1 MALAFTG
8 PDGSGSGAKVAEI
21 SSDTVLRRKI
31 LAARPQVAEG
41 GPGADRGWRLA
52 LARAARDDMK
62 LALDV
67 AGLVLDRRSLAE
79 LLELTPERG
88 LIAVLDGPRDGL
100 GLLMISAPVLA
111 GMIEAQTIGRVGS
124 GPVAARKPTR
134 TDAAMVA
141 GMIDAAL
148 SGLEASL
155 AQEADLVWAG
165 GFRYASFL
173 EDARPL
179 GLLLED
185 TTYRVLTTD
194 VSLGQGARTGE
205 VILALPAEG
214 RGMMP
219 QTFAAP
225 VVDAHGPS
233 FADALALQVEA
244 ADCVLQAVVARLSLP
259 LSRLMDLKVGEVM
272 ALPRAGIDR
281 ISFEG
286 LDGRAVAEGRL
297 GQNRGMRA
305 IRLTPAEPAARL
317 APQSLPAAVPA
328 IPEPLRQSA

>member
-1 MALAFTG
+1 MAE
-8 PDGSGSGAKVAEI
+8 SQ
-21 SSDTVLRRKI
+21 SDNVIRRKI
-31 LAARPQVAEG
+31 LASRPQVSEG

-62 LALDV
+62 LGLDV
-67 AGLVLDRRSLAE
+67 AGLTLERRSLAE
-79 LLELTPERG
+79 LLEVTPDHG
-88 LIAVLDGPRDGL
+88 LITVLDGPREGL
-100 GLLMISAPVLA
+100 GLLMFSAPVLA
-111 GMIEAQTIGRVGS
+111 GMIEAQTIGRVAT
-124 GPVAARKPTR
+124 GPIAARKPTR

-141 GMIDAAL
+141 GMIDMAL
-148 SGLEASL
+148 SGLETTL

-185 TTYRVLTTD
+185 VSYRVLTAE
-194 VSLGQGARTGE
+194 VSLGQGARKGA

-214 RGMMP
+214 RGVMP
-219 QTFAAP
+219 PTAP
-225 VVDAHGPS
+225 APTVDIHAPS

-244 ADCVLQAVVARLSLP
+244 ADCVLQAVVARVSLP
-259 LSRLMDLKVGEVM
+259 LSRLMDLQVGELM

-305 IRLTPAEPAARL
+305 VRLTPAGPATR
-317 APQSLPAAVPA
+317 LPAAVPA
-328 IPEPLRQSA
+328 IPEPLRHSA

>member
-1 MALAFTG
+1 MRG
-8 PDGSGSGAKVAEI
+8 RKVAE
-21 SSDTVLRRKI
+21 SQSDNVIRRKI
-31 LAARPQVAEG
+31 LASRPQVSEG

-62 LALDV
+62 LGLDV
-67 AGLVLDRRSLAE
+67 AGLTLERRSLAE
-79 LLELTPERG
+79 LLEVTPDHG
-88 LIAVLDGPRDGL
+88 LITVLDGPREGL
-100 GLLMISAPVLA
+100 GLLMFSAPVLA
-111 GMIEAQTIGRVGS
+111 GMIEAQTIGRVAT
-124 GPVAARKPTR
+124 GPIAARKPTR

-141 GMIDAAL
+141 GMIDMAL
-148 SGLEASL
+148 SGLETTL

-185 TTYRVLTTD
+185 VSYRVLTAE
-194 VSLGQGARTGE
+194 VSLGQGARKGA

-214 RGMMP
+214 RGVMP
-219 QTFAAP
+219 PTAP
-225 VVDAHGPS
+225 APTVDIHAPS

-244 ADCVLQAVVARLSLP
+244 ADCVLQAVVARVSLP
-259 LSRLMDLKVGEVM
+259 LSRLMDLQVGELM

-305 IRLTPAEPAARL
+305 VRLTPAGPATR
-317 APQSLPAAVPA
+317 LPAAVPA
-328 IPEPLRQSA
+328 IPEPLRHSA